1 MRKTFLLPI
10 IVVSTFFYGQSQ
22 VDNNLPLVVLE
33 LFTSQGCSSCPP
45 ADELLD
51 NVQTENED
59 KIIALSYHVD
69 YWNYI
74 GWKDPFSKAVFTE
87 KQKAY
92 GKKFY
97 SSSIYTPQ
105 IVVNGKE
112 HFVGSNA
119 SKMRDKI
126 KLYSKSL
133 PSNSIT
139 LSNLVRKDSSINF
152 DYTVTGTITDKML
165 RLILV
170 IKERITIVKRGENR
184 NRTLKNSNIVVEE
197 VYLQID
203 TKTGKAHLK
212 IPKIITKAD
221 NLAIVALVQSENLD
235 ITGGTQ
241 IAL

>member
-10 IVVSTFFYGQSQ
+10 IVLSTFFYGQSQ

-51 NVQTENED
+51 NVQTENKD
-59 KIIALSYHVD
+59 KVIALSYHVD

-74 GWKDPFSKAVFTE
+74 GWKDPFSKTIFTE

-105 IVVNGKE
+105 VVVNGRE

-119 SKMRDKI
+119 SKMKDKI
-126 KLYSKSL
+126 KLYSKGL
-133 PSNSIT
+133 PSNLVHISNLIKNDTNLSFNYSIT
-139 LSNLVRKDSSINF
+139 GKLTNR
-152 DYTVTGTITDKML
+152 TL
-165 RLILV
+165 RLVLV
-170 IKERITIVKRGENR
+170 IKERTTIVKRGENR

-197 VYLQID
+197 LYLELNSN
-203 TKTGKAHLK
+203 TGTASLE
-212 IPKIITKAD
+212 IPKVVNTAD
-221 NLAIVALVQSENLD
+221 DIAIVALVQSENLD